1 MMPDQLGH
9 MLYTYEKSN
18 RTSIDTL
25 SLDIGACEPTGRRVG
40 LRAINIIPTGGVA
53 LKWFAD
59 DIATKL
65 WKVKLVFSLSRIVTH
80 DRVRHVGE
88 HDYED
93 CWGVEGKPEIREQ
106 LNKELSILSKG
117 SDTCKQ
123 CVRSKID
130 EGSWDPLLAAGYMSR
145 ESSEESALDEAGDE
159 TAPTYA
165 DEEDK

>member
-1 MMPDQLGH
+1 M
-9 MLYTYEKSN
+9 
-18 RTSIDTL
+18 
-25 SLDIGACEPTGRRVG
+25 
-40 LRAINIIPTGGVA
+40 
-53 LKWFAD
+53 
-59 DIATKL
+59 
-65 WKVKLVFSLSRIVTH
+65 FSLSRIVTH

-130 EGSWDPLLAAGYMSR
+130 GMPATIG
-145 ESSEESALDEAGDE
+145 
-159 TAPTYA
+159 P
-165 DEEDK
+165 

>member
-1 MMPDQLGH
+1 
-9 MLYTYEKSN
+9 MLLELSSEVKNLIANEPEIKEEK
-18 RTSIDTL
+18 L
-25 SLDIGACEPTGRRVG
+25 EIGGYK
-40 LRAINIIPTGGVA
+40 VA